1 MLAHPIQLIARAE
14 SLVVDLPGEHVF
26 TIDVESPWELYF
38 DGASRT
44 QRMILMIHKE
54 EGPEKG

>member
-14 SLVVDLPGEHVF
+14 PLVVDLPGEHVF

-38 DGASRT
+38 DGASHTHRL
-44 QRMILMIHKE
+44 ILIVYKQ
-54 EGPEKG
+54 EGPE